1 MSKSL
6 YVVEP
11 RGEHD
16 AERVRLKMGT
26 GHTIGKHA
34 ACAHQQP
41 TRMETKQG
49 TSRAAC
55 GWCGVRAENGMRNGP
70 KRCRKYFCTM
80 ITVSLINAS
89 SDCSSG
95 VSVGSAVEFG
105 DLLVLPLASAPALTP
120 LPPPS
125 GCDGVSPSFA
135 ARGACRS
142 AMLRRLCAVAVS
154 TMMGYANQTTA
165 AETIAH
171 LLQVYRRGDRRVK
184 KRIEMREGLHRKEK
198 RADEILMFFGMLF
211 LPPKHGEGVRGWRG

>member
-1 MSKSL
+1 
-6 YVVEP
+6 
-11 RGEHD
+11 
-16 AERVRLKMGT
+16 
-26 GHTIGKHA
+26 
-34 ACAHQQP
+34 
-41 TRMETKQG
+41 
-49 TSRAAC
+49 
-55 GWCGVRAENGMRNGP
+55 MRNGP

-120 LPPPS
+120 LLPPS

-171 LLQVYRRGDRRVK
+171 LLQVYRRGDRHVK

-198 RADEILMFFGMLF
+198 RADEILMFLGMLF
-211 LPPKHGEGVRGWRG
+211 LPPKHGEGVRGVEWGITLQCGSGSGGKGSAEKRKGSAEKRRNDRRRPESQGQDGTVRTARRRRGT